1 MRMHLLTIKFR
12 DSMYYTAVE
21 QIRLHK
27 EFDNYLSSGEL
38 DHSMDEFISSKDEFV
53 EDLIRD
59 ESTMAQFSDLNH
71 ALLKLSLERRA
82 DVLEN
87 QQQICIYSECL
98 RHLLEDESV
107 CSIQFIN
114 HHQSSLF
121 YQSNL
126 YYLSSTCSCFICCHR
141 HS

>member
-1 MRMHLLTIKFR
+1 LLVISLHTYSLMRMHLLTIKFR

-71 ALLKLSLERRA
+71 ALLKLSLE
-82 DVLEN
+82 VLMF
-87 QQQICIYSECL
+87 L
-98 RHLLEDESV
+98 M
-107 CSIQFIN
+107 
-114 HHQSSLF
+114 
-121 YQSNL
+121 
-126 YYLSSTCSCFICCHR
+126 
-141 HS
+141 